1 MSKQAPPPARVSK
14 ETMDLACEMLGLIEA
29 LPNGEEKDALLQH
42 KQIGIWKYYRGECMV
57 RLYTHRPTQDE
68 KIAGIT
74 IDPSGKAIAL
84 SSKARMCPYCKC
96 SAQEFKR
103 HQKTA
108 KCLRN
113 KAKNQVFC
121 EEIQTFNKKTLKP
134 IPFWSAARVRGE
146 HDFGKLFC
154 EEIQK
159 FNKNTLKSIK
169 IIIASPVPEEARA
182 DYDETIIATPLP
194 HHSKVRPPPPPPPPV
209 LIKKKKKKIRKRLL
223 IIKD

>member
-29 LPNGEEKDALLQH
+29 LPDGEEKDALLQH

-113 KAKNQVFC
+113 KAKNQ
-121 EEIQTFNKKTLKP
+121 E
-134 IPFWSAARVRGE
+134 
-146 HDFGKLFC
+146 FC

-169 IIIASPVPEEARA
+169 IIIASPVPEEARV

>member
-1 MSKQAPPPARVSK
+1 
-14 ETMDLACEMLGLIEA
+14 MDLACEMLGLIEA
-29 LPNGEEKDALLQH
+29 LPDGEEKDALLQH

-113 KAKNQVFC
+113 KAKNQ
-121 EEIQTFNKKTLKP
+121 E
-134 IPFWSAARVRGE
+134 
-146 HDFGKLFC
+146 FC

-169 IIIASPVPEEARA
+169 IIIASPVPEEARV

>member
-113 KAKNQVFC
+113 KAKNQ
-121 EEIQTFNKKTLKP
+121 E
-134 IPFWSAARVRGE
+134 
-146 HDFGKLFC
+146 FC

-169 IIIASPVPEEARA
+169 IIIASPVPEEARV